1 MLSRRS
7 PRRISEEEFFLCAH
21 FSEEDFDNERGS
33 TCSPP
38 IVFQLPRRR
47 ETGAAT
53 TMPAGGTKT
62 RFGRCPYC
70 RAMICQSTTAAIY
83 YCTKCRTP
91 IRGKNTEP
99 TDDETDNTLSSLEIL
114 SAVDTESVF
123 SDELEG
129 SSTQPSVI
137 DVDGDQ
143 PPFSCGYNSNSDAN
157 SQGIAAAS
165 SPSPYRGFGS
175 PRAGQPRSNSCV
187 SRGVEDG
194 RVGSDGQDEVRVVR
208 PVNSRV
214 DALRASSRRTRR
226 ASSASDPS
234 ILRRRDF
241 SVPDPEEAPRNASSG
256 QQLRQSALSSRELRT
271 SASVSAVTASPLT
284 DPAFQ
289 RDLLHALD
297 KLRGMIANIE
307 LQPRSTS
314 GGSGAVTR
322 RDTRLFRRLES
333 RLAEELPAENAAA
346 RGPRQNGYSST
357 GSASWSSST
366 SSSNSH
372 GERRAARPRKRRQCL
387 PVLGGAPFV
396 VCGGCSELLH
406 APTSAVPSRRRGNI
420 IRLRCGGCEEVLEV
434 ALPAAAGIAG
444 PARQTSGVSGSGE
457 LERAA
462 GRSGGAGA
470 QQVPLLLHRAL
481 GYDSMSQLL
490 QSRRY

>member
-1 MLSRRS
+1 
-7 PRRISEEEFFLCAH
+7 
-21 FSEEDFDNERGS
+21 
-33 TCSPP
+33 
-38 IVFQLPRRR
+38 
-47 ETGAAT
+47 
-53 TMPAGGTKT
+53 MPAGGTKT

-70 RAMICQSTTAAIY
+70 RAMICQSTSAAIY

-99 TDDETDNTLSSLEIL
+99 TDDETCRALSSLEIL

-123 SDELEG
+123 SDELED

-143 PPFSCGYNSNSDAN
+143 PAFSSGYNSNSDAN
-157 SQGIAAAS
+157 SQGITAS

-175 PRAGQPRSNSCV
+175 PRAGTPRSNSCFP
-187 SRGVEDG
+187 RGVEEG
-194 RVGSDGQDEVRVVR
+194 SVVSDGQNEVRVR

-241 SVPDPEEAPRNASSG
+241 SVSVPEEVPTNSSSE
-256 QQLRQSALSSRELRT
+256 QQLRRSALSSRELRT
-271 SASVSAVTASPLT
+271 SASVSAVSASPLT

-297 KLRGMIANIE
+297 KLRSMIANIE
-307 LQPRSTS
+307 LQPRSAS

-322 RDTRLFRRLES
+322 RDSRLFRRLES
-333 RLAEELPAENAAA
+333 RLAEELPADDAAA
-346 RGPRQNGYSST
+346 RGPRWNDCAST
-357 GSASWSSST
+357 GSASRSSASSS
-366 SSSNSH
+366 SGH
-372 GERRAARPRKRRQCL
+372 GERHAGRPRKRRHCL

-396 VCGGCSELLH
+396 VCGECSELLQ
-406 APTSAVPSRRRGNI
+406 APTSAVPSRRRGN

-444 PARQTSGVSGSGE
+444 PARQTSRVSGSGE

-462 GRSGGAGA
+462 SRNDGA

-481 GYDSMSQLL
+481 GYDSVSQLL

>member
-1 MLSRRS
+1 
-7 PRRISEEEFFLCAH
+7 
-21 FSEEDFDNERGS
+21 
-33 TCSPP
+33 
-38 IVFQLPRRR
+38 
-47 ETGAAT
+47 
-53 TMPAGGTKT
+53 MPAGGTKT

-314 GGSGAVTR
+314 GGSGAFGLMRIVLQIAFALGHMEHVFLQVFSLSLCSNHPKILT
-322 RDTRLFRRLES
+322 LFGTLEDH
-333 RLAEELPAENAAA
+333 
-346 RGPRQNGYSST
+346 T
-357 GSASWSSST
+357 KFSAGSSSALYMV
-366 SSSNSH
+366 
-372 GERRAARPRKRRQCL
+372 EYAA
-387 PVLGGAPFV
+387 
-396 VCGGCSELLH
+396 
-406 APTSAVPSRRRGNI
+406 
-420 IRLRCGGCEEVLEV
+420 LEH
-434 ALPAAAGIAG
+434 L
-444 PARQTSGVSGSGE
+444 
-457 LERAA
+457 
-462 GRSGGAGA
+462 
-470 QQVPLLLHRAL
+470 
-481 GYDSMSQLL
+481 
-490 QSRRY
+490 

>member
-1 MLSRRS
+1 
-7 PRRISEEEFFLCAH
+7 
-21 FSEEDFDNERGS
+21 
-33 TCSPP
+33 
-38 IVFQLPRRR
+38 
-47 ETGAAT
+47 
-53 TMPAGGTKT
+53 MPAGGAKT

-70 RAMICQSTTAAIY
+70 RAMICQSTSAAIY

-99 TDDETDNTLSSLEIL
+99 TDDETDNALSSLEIL

-129 SSTQPSVI
+129 SSTTQPSVI

-165 SPSPYRGFGS
+165 SPSPHRGFGS
-175 PRAGQPRSNSCV
+175 PRAGKPRSNSCLP
-187 SRGVEDG
+187 RGVEDG
-194 RVGSDGQDEVRVVR
+194 LIGSDGQDEVRVVR

-226 ASSASDPS
+226 ALSASDPS

-256 QQLRQSALSSRELRT
+256 QQQLRQSALSSRELRT
-271 SASVSAVTASPLT
+271 SASVSAATASPLT

-297 KLRGMIANIE
+297 KLRGMIASIE
-307 LQPRSTS
+307 LQPRQAS

-322 RDTRLFRRLES
+322 RDSRLFRRLES
-333 RLAEELPAENAAA
+333 RLAEELPADSAAA
-346 RGPRQNGYSST
+346 RGPRRNGYSSA
-357 GSASWSSST
+357 GSASWSSSA
-366 SSSNSH
+366 SSSSGQ
-372 GERRAARPRKRRQCL
+372 GERHAARPQRRRHCL

-396 VCGGCSELLH
+396 VCGECSELLQ
-406 APTSAVPSRRRGNI
+406 APTSAVPSRRRGSV
-420 IRLRCGGCEEVLEV
+420 RLRCGGCEKVLEV
-434 ALPAAAGIAG
+434 ALPAVAGTAG
-444 PARQTSGVSGSGE
+444 PARRTSGVSGSGE

-462 GRSGGAGA
+462 SRSGGAGA

>member
-1 MLSRRS
+1 
-7 PRRISEEEFFLCAH
+7 
-21 FSEEDFDNERGS
+21 
-33 TCSPP
+33 
-38 IVFQLPRRR
+38 
-47 ETGAAT
+47 
-53 TMPAGGTKT
+53 MPAGSTKT

-70 RAMICQSTTAAIY
+70 RAMICQSSTAAIY

-99 TDDETDNTLSSLEIL
+99 TDDETDNALSSLEIL

-165 SPSPYRGFGS
+165 SPSPCRGFGS
-175 PRAGQPRSNSCV
+175 ARTGKPRSNSFLP
-187 SRGVEDG
+187 RGVEDG
-194 RVGSDGQDEVRVVR
+194 LVGSDGQDEVRV
-208 PVNSRV
+208 PANSRV

-241 SVPDPEEAPRNASSG
+241 SVSDPEEASRNASSG

-271 SASVSAVTASPLT
+271 SASVSAATASPLT

-307 LQPRSTS
+307 LQPRSAS

-322 RDTRLFRRLES
+322 RDSRLFRRLES
-333 RLAEELPAENAAA
+333 RLAEELPADDAAA

-357 GSASWSSST
+357 GSASWSSSA
-366 SSSNSH
+366 SSSSGR
-372 GERRAARPRKRRQCL
+372 GERRAARPRRRRHCL

-406 APTSAVPSRRRGNI
+406 APTSAVPSRRRGNV
-420 IRLRCGGCEEVLEV
+420 RLRCGGCEEVLEV

-444 PARQTSGVSGSGE
+444 PARLTSGVSGSGE

-462 GRSGGAGA
+462 SRSGGK

-481 GYDSMSQLL
+481 GYDSMSQLM

>member
-1 MLSRRS
+1 
-7 PRRISEEEFFLCAH
+7 
-21 FSEEDFDNERGS
+21 
-33 TCSPP
+33 
-38 IVFQLPRRR
+38 
-47 ETGAAT
+47 
-53 TMPAGGTKT
+53 MPAGGTKT

-70 RAMICQSTTAAIY
+70 RAMICQSTSAAIY

-99 TDDETDNTLSSLEIL
+99 TDDGTDNALSSLEIL

-123 SDELEG
+123 SDDIDA

-157 SQGIAAAS
+157 SQGIMASS

-175 PRAGQPRSNSCV
+175 PRASKPRSNSCV
-187 SRGVEDG
+187 PRGVEDG
-194 RVGSDGQDEVRVVR
+194 LVRSDGQDEVRV

-241 SVPDPEEAPRNASSG
+241 SVPDPEEAPRNASAG

-271 SASVSAVTASPLT
+271 SASVSAGTASPLT

-307 LQPRSTS
+307 LQPRQAS

-322 RDTRLFRRLES
+322 RDSRLFRRLES
-333 RLAEELPAENAAA
+333 RLAEELPADNAAA
-346 RGPRQNGYSST
+346 RGRRQNGYSST
-357 GSASWSSST
+357 GSASWSSSA
-366 SSSNSH
+366 SSSNGH
-372 GERRAARPRKRRQCL
+372 GERHAVRPRKRRHCL

-406 APTSAVPSRRRGNI
+406 APTSALPSRRRGNI

-434 ALPAAAGIAG
+434 ALPAAAGTAG
-444 PARQTSGVSGSGE
+444 QARQTSGVSGSGE

-462 GRSGGAGA
+462 NRSGGAGA

-490 QSRRY
+490 HSRRY